1 MQGDSKAWLV
11 HQQDG
16 LRERDREV
24 RSMRESFDAS
34 SSMMGQLENR
44 ITDRERRT
52 SDRMDH
58 LSNSVAEL
66 QEAVKNWHQQCFEER
81 GRVGVVTERLEETV
95 ERLRK
100 QQVHVEEEV
109 GRQGESV
116 SAGMSRVKQ
125 LVGRQE
131 EMRAAMSS
139 LREIV
144 QSLEGQQQSLVS
156 E

>member
-44 ITDRERRT
+44 ITDRERRA

-95 ERLRK
+95 ERLGK
-100 QQVHVEEEV
+100 QQAHVEEEV